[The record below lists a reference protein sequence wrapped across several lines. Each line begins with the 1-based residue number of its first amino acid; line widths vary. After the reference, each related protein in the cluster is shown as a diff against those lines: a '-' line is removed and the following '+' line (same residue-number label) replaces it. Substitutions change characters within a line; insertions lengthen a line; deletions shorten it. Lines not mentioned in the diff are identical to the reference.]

1 MDTSFPTVQLSRL
14 AGRLLLLLLLVLAAG
29 RAGAQ
34 TGQLT
39 GRVTDSKGTGLPGA
53 TVVVKG
59 TTNGATTD
67 ASGTFTL
74 KSVPTGNLRLTISFV
89 GYATKEVLVPLAE
102 QSNALTIN
110 LQDNTQQV
118 DEVIVTGVFDQ
129 RTKMESS
136 VAISTLNAKQIQLLA
151 PTSAADLLKTVPGV
165 YVNQARGEIQ
175 NTVYTRGISAG
186 SIDNAN
192 GYYYVSLQED
202 GLPVSNVNL
211 GVDNYLR
218 ADVTVARLE
227 AVRGGSAAITG
238 TNSPGGIFNYVSR
251 AGGQKTEVEIRAKYG
266 LEGNGKNPFYRT
278 DAYLSG
284 PLNADK
290 SLTYSIGGF
299 YRTSQGARYPGY
311 QMNNGGQVKGNIE
324 KAWATGSLRFY
335 GKLLYDHNAVAEFI
349 PTQSFTD
356 PQIVSGLSATD
367 SYYLPDISVPIP
379 VNGTGEVKTFKSTD
393 KVYNRDR
400 YAGLLFTQELAPGL
414 TLTNNFR
421 FSDKNSTNNTPAVV
435 TPISTTSLLFYALP
449 GLLGRFGT
457 YTFKDHNTGQTLG
470 TVTQSPNIINGNF
483 AGFNFTPGA
492 TNNFPGSN
500 VQANSLFFLPL
511 FYSNTHIREFLDRVA
526 LTKKLDNMSFT
537 LGAYYANSLV
547 ERLGGTVDSGLGFG
561 TIQDKPH
568 LTDITLTGFD
578 GKTYQV
584 TDPSGVVDVGRA
596 GLNFNRGRQEQ
607 LALFFGHDWKVTPQL
622 NLDYGLRYEHT
633 RHTGYN
639 QQPVTDPRKG
649 DPTYGGRDGNPL
661 TLYDNG
667 GGTFGDPLRF
677 DQTFNTLSFTG
688 ALNYLFS
695 DKFAL
700 YGRYS
705 DGKKSPDLTY
715 FFALNTPFLI
725 DNPNAYSQ
733 RTQQVELGLKVKAA
747 KLNGAVTPFF
757 SQLSNVA
764 NVQTFTNAD
773 NSQYTPPV
781 QFAKYRTVGLEVEGN
796 YALTKNLSFRA
807 TATVQKSTAVD
818 ITTWLSNNP
827 GPADDQLVNYSGNE
841 TDNNAKL
848 MLSAAPTYT
857 VGKFLAQVNWFYMG
871 ARQANVAN
879 AFLLPAFNQFDAT
892 AAYDFS
898 EHFRL
903 QGNINN
909 IFGTYGVLGWAGPG
923 GFPLALDRQAFTPAY
938 IQANPNVVYAT
949 QGSMPRSY
957 FLSAVY
963 RF

>member
-1 MDTSFPTVQLSRL
+1 MERTTILSPGGR
-14 AGRLLLLLLLVLAAG
+14 AGLLTAGLLLAAG
-29 RAGAQ
+29 SAMAQ
-34 TGQLT
+34 TNQLM
-39 GRVTDSKGTGLPGA
+39 GRVTDAKGAGLPGA
-53 TVVVKG
+53 TVVLKG
-59 TTNGATTD
+59 TTNGTSTD
-67 ASGTFTL
+67 QDGRFTL
-74 KSVPTGNLRLTISFV
+74 KSVPAGPVRLQISFV
-89 GYATKEVLVPLAE
+89 GYATKEVLVAT
-102 QSNALTIN
+102 QDQGNNLTIS
-110 LQDNTQQV
+110 LADDSQQV

-129 RTKMESS
+129 RTKMQSS
-136 VAISTLNAKQIQLLA
+136 VAISTLNSKQIQLLA

-186 SIDNAN
+186 SIDNSN

-251 AGGQKTEVEIRAKYG
+251 SGGQKTEGEIRAKYG
-266 LEGNGKNPFYRT
+266 LEGNGKNPYYRV

-290 SLTYSIGGF
+290 SLTYALGGF

-324 KAWATGSLRFY
+324 KTWSSGSLRFY
-335 GKLLYDHNAVAEFI
+335 GKLLFDHNAVSEFI
-349 PTQSFTD
+349 PTQGFSD
-356 PQIVSGLSATD
+356 PQIVSGLTTTD
-367 SYYLPDISVPIP
+367 SYYLPDLSVQIP
-379 VNGTGEVKTFKSTD
+379 VNGTGEYKTFNSTD
-393 KVYNRDR
+393 KIYNRDR

-421 FSDKNSTNNTPAVV
+421 FTDKASTQNTPAVV

-457 YTFKDHNTGQTLG
+457 YTFKDHTTGQTLG
-470 TVTQSPNIINGNF
+470 TVTQSPNIINGQF

-492 TNNFPGSN
+492 NNNFPGSN

-511 FYSNTHIREFLDRVA
+511 FYSDTHIREFIDRLA

-547 ERLGGTVDSGLGFG
+547 DRLGGTNDSGLGFG

-568 LTDITLTGFD
+568 LTDITLNAFD

-584 TDPSGVVDVGRA
+584 TDPNGVVDVGRN
-596 GLNFNRGRQEQ
+596 GLNFNHGRQEQ
-607 LALFFGHDWKVTPQL
+607 LALFFGHDWKLTPQL

-633 RHTGYN
+633 RHVGYN
-639 QQPVTDPRKG
+639 SQAVPNPRKS
-649 DPTYGGRDGNPL
+649 DPTYGGLDGNPL

-667 GGTFGDPLRF
+667 GGTAGDPLRF

-695 DKFAL
+695 EKFAL
-700 YGRYS
+700 YARYS

-725 DNPNAYSQ
+725 ENPNAYSQ
-733 RTQQVELGLKVKAA
+733 RTQQVELGLKVKTT
-747 KLNGAVTPFF
+747 KLSGAVTPFY
-757 SQLSNVA
+757 SELSNVA
-764 NVQTFTNAD
+764 TVQTFTNAD
-773 NSQYTPPV
+773 QTNYTPPV
-781 QFAKYRTVGLEVEGN
+781 QFARYRTYGLEIEGN
-796 YALTKNLSFRA
+796 YALTKNLNFRA
-807 TATVQKSTAVD
+807 TATLQKSTAVQ
-818 ITTWLSNNP
+818 ISSWVSNNP
-827 GPADDQLVNYSGNE
+827 GPQDDQLVDYSGNE
-841 TDNNAKL
+841 TDNNARV

-857 VGKFLAQVNWFYMG
+857 VGKFLAQVNWFYLG
-871 ARQANVAN
+871 DRQANVAN
-879 AFLLPAFNQFDAT
+879 AFKLPGFSQFDAT

-909 IFGTYGVLGWAGPG
+909 IFNVYGILGWAGPG
-923 GFPLALDRQAFTPAY
+923 GFPQALDRQAFTQQYVA
-938 IQANPNVVYAT
+938 ANPNVVYAT